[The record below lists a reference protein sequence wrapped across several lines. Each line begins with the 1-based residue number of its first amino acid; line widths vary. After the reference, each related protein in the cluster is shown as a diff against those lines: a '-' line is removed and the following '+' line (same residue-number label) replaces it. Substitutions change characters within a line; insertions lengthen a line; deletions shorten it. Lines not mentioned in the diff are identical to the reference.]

1 MEITG
6 YIIQKVFK
14 NKENG
19 YSIYK
24 LSLEEGDVVTIVG
37 YLPEMSEEVLFTFEV
52 DEVTHPKFGL
62 QYQVKSYQK
71 AEKQNKIGLISYL
84 SSDFFTGIGPVKAS
98 KIVNTFGDNAIE
110 IILKDKSVLKEIGF
124 NPLQIERFYQELYQ
138 HQLTDTTLVKLF
150 GYGFSPRLSMK
161 LFNRYK
167 EQTLDVL
174 DENPYRL
181 IDEVEGIGFKRADEI
196 AFKLGFSEDNPLR
209 IEAAILFAFKEYIF
223 SHGHTYLEENELSKA
238 IYQIL
243 SSTIDNQ
250 LITDGIAR
258 LIEQKRIIQEDTFY
272 YLKYVKK
279 AEQSIATNLLKFETE
294 TIFDDKTIFDQISR
308 IESILNITYTDKQK
322 EAIIRSIKNPITVI
336 TGGPG
341 TGKTTV
347 LLGLLMTYSFLFG
360 LNLESPS
367 IVESIALAAPTG
379 RSSRRMKEVMNVPAQ
394 TIHRLL
400 GYDYDGT
407 FHYDEVNQ
415 LTQKLYIIDEVS
427 MVDIF
432 LADQLFR
439 AIPENAKV
447 VLVGDKDQLPSVGPG
462 QVLGDIIG
470 SNRLEVIELKEIH
483 RQANNSGIIELANRI
498 NNQIVDD
505 YSYESTDDLF
515 FMKMN
520 EMDITNTLIALT
532 DEAIKQG
539 YDLIEDMQILI
550 PKYKGAV
557 GIDIVNALFQ
567 KHYQNETDIHLQNG
581 STRFYMNDKVIQLV
595 NAPDKGVMNGDIGV
609 VKDIYE
615 TTKKEKVMRV
625 QFSDGIVQYE
635 EMDLDEL
642 NLAYAISVHKS
653 QGSEY
658 KIVYM
663 PLVRSYSVMLRKEL
677 LYTGVTRAKQYLY
690 LLGEL
695 RLIEKASKVLNE
707 KRKTKLKDYLNSDIP
722 TKKEL
727 TPADFM

>member
-1 MEITG
+1 
-6 YIIQKVFK
+6 
-14 NKENG
+14 
-19 YSIYK
+19 
-24 LSLEEGDVVTIVG
+24 
-37 YLPEMSEEVLFTFEV
+37 
-52 DEVTHPKFGL
+52 
-62 QYQVKSYQK
+62 
-71 AEKQNKIGLISYL
+71 
-84 SSDFFTGIGPVKAS
+84 
-98 KIVNTFGDNAIE
+98 
-110 IILKDKSVLKEIGF
+110 
-124 NPLQIERFYQELYQ
+124 
-138 HQLTDTTLVKLF
+138 
-150 GYGFSPRLSMK
+150 MK

-209 IEAAILFAFKEYIF
+209 IEAAILFAFNEYIF

-250 LITDGIAR
+250 LVTEGISR
-258 LIEQKRIIQEDTFY
+258 LIEQKRIIKEDTFY
-272 YLKYVKK
+272 YLKHVKK
-279 AEQSIATNLLKFETE
+279 AEQSIATNLLKFETNS
-294 TIFDDKTIFDQISR
+294 IFDDKVIFDQISR
-308 IESILNITYTDKQK
+308 IEHILAITYTDKQK
-322 EAIIRSIKNPITVI
+322 EAIISSIKNPITVI

-367 IVESIALAAPTG
+367 IVETIALAAPTG
-379 RSSRRMKEVMNVPAQ
+379 RSARRMKEVMNVPAQ

-462 QVLGDIIG
+462 QVLADIIA
-470 SNRLEVIELKEIH
+470 SNSLEVIELKEIH

-520 EMDITNTLIALT
+520 EMDITKTLIALT
-532 DEAIKQG
+532 DDAINQG

-557 GIDIVNALFQ
+557 GIDMVNALFQ

-642 NLAYAISVHKS
+642 SLAYAISVHKS

>member
-1 MEITG
+1 MELTG

-14 NKENG
+14 NNENG

-98 KIVNTFGDNAIE
+98 KIVNSFGDNAIE

-150 GYGFSPRLSMK
+150 GYGFSPKLSMK

-167 EQTLDVL
+167 EKTLDLL

-196 AFKLGFSEDNPLR
+196 AFKLGFTEDNPLR
-209 IEAAILFAFKEYIF
+209 IEAAILFALNEYIF

-243 SSTIDNQ
+243 STTIDNQ
-250 LITDGIAR
+250 LITEGISR
-258 LIEQKRIIQEDTFY
+258 LIEQKRIIKEDTFY
-272 YLKYVKK
+272 YISHVKK
-279 AEQSIATNLLKFETE
+279 AEQSIAANLLKFETE
-294 TIFDDKTIFDQISR
+294 TIFDDKEIFDQISR
-308 IESILNITYTDKQK
+308 IEHILNITYTNKQK
-322 EAIIRSIKNPITVI
+322 EAIVRSIKNPITVI

-367 IVESIALAAPTG
+367 IVEEIVLAAPTG
-379 RSSRRMKEVMNVPAQ
+379 RSARRMKEVMNVPAQ

-427 MVDIF
+427 MVDVF

-439 AIPENAKV
+439 AIPKNAKV

-462 QVLGDIIG
+462 QVLGDIIA
-470 SNRLEVIELKEIH
+470 SNSLEVIELKEIH

-498 NNQIVDD
+498 NNQIIDD

-520 EMDITNTLIALT
+520 ETDIAKTLISLT
-532 DEAIKQG
+532 DDAIKQG

-557 GIDIVNALFQ
+557 GIDMVNALFQ
-567 KHYQNETDIHLQNG
+567 KHYQNESDMHLQNG
-581 STRFYMNDKVIQLV
+581 STRFYINDKVIQLV

-609 VKDIYE
+609 IKDIYE
-615 TTKKEKVMRV
+615 TTKKEKVMLV
-625 QFSDGIVQYE
+625 EFSDGTVQYE
-635 EMDLDEL
+635 QMDLDEL

-663 PLVRSYSVMLRKEL
+663 PLVRGYSMMLRKEL

-690 LLGEL
+690 LLGDL

-722 TKKEL
+722 MKREL

>member
-1 MEITG
+1 MELTG

-14 NKENG
+14 NNENG
-19 YSIYK
+19 YSIYR
-24 LSLEEGDVVTIVG
+24 LSLEDGEVVTIIG
-37 YLPEMSEEVLFTFEV
+37 YLPEMSDEVLFTFEV
-52 DEVTHPKFGL
+52 EEVNHPKFGL
-62 QYQVKSYQK
+62 QYHVKSYQK

-84 SSDFFTGIGPVKAS
+84 SSDFFTGVGPVKAT
-98 KIVNTFGDNAIE
+98 KIVNQFGDNSIE
-110 IILKDKSVLKEIGF
+110 IILNDKTVLKEVGF
-124 NPLQIERFYQELYQ
+124 NPLQIERFYNELYK

-150 GYGFSPRLSMK
+150 GYGFSPKLSMK
-161 LFNRYK
+161 LFNKYK
-167 EQTLDVL
+167 EHTLMVL

-196 AFKLGFSEDNPLR
+196 AFKLGFKEDNPLR
-209 IEAAILFAFKEYIF
+209 IEAAILYAFNEYIF
-223 SHGHTYLEENELSKA
+223 SNGHTYLEESELNKA
-238 IYQIL
+238 IYYIL
-243 SSTIDNQ
+243 SSSIDYS
-250 LITDGIAR
+250 LINEGITR
-258 LIEQKRIIQEDTFY
+258 LIDQERVIKEDNFY
-272 YLKYVKK
+272 SINYVKK
-279 AEQSIATNLLKFETE
+279 AELSVASNLLKFNKT
-294 TIFDDKTIFDQISR
+294 TIFDDKEIFDQISR
-308 IESILNITYTDKQK
+308 IEHILNITYTDKQK
-322 EAIIRSIKNPITVI
+322 EAIIHSVQNPITII

-367 IVESIALAAPTG
+367 IVEDIALGAPTG
-379 RSSRRMKEVMNVPAQ
+379 RSARRMKEVMNVPAQ

-400 GYDYDGT
+400 GYDYEGK

-432 LADQLFR
+432 LADQLFK
-439 AIPENAKV
+439 AIPSDAKV

-462 QVLGDIIG
+462 QVLGDIIA
-470 SNRLEVIELKEIH
+470 SNKLEAIHLKEIH

-498 NNQIVDD
+498 NNQTVDN
-505 YSYESTDDLF
+505 YAYNSTDYLF

-520 EMDITNTLIALT
+520 EGDIVKSLIALT
-532 DEAIKQG
+532 DDAINQG

-550 PKYKGAV
+550 PKYKGPV
-557 GIDIVNALFQ
+557 GIDMVNNLFQ
-567 KHYQNETDIHLQNG
+567 KHYQKETDIHLQNG
-581 STRFYMNDKVIQLV
+581 STRFYKGDKLIQLV

-609 VKDIYE
+609 VKEIYE

-625 QFSDGIVQYE
+625 EFSDGIVQYE
-635 EMDLDEL
+635 PMDLDEL

-663 PLVRSYSVMLRKEL
+663 PLVRSYSMMLRKEL

-690 LLGEL
+690 LLGDL
-695 RLIEKASKVLNE
+695 RLIENASKVLNE
-707 KRKTKLKDYLNSDIP
+707 RRKTKLNHYLNENLEGNR
-722 TKKEL
+722 EL
-727 TPADFM
+727 TPEDFM

>member
-14 NKENG
+14 NNENG

-124 NPLQIERFYQELYQ
+124 NPLQIERFYRELYQ

-209 IEAAILFAFKEYIF
+209 IEAAILFAFNEYIF

-250 LITDGIAR
+250 LVTEGISR
-258 LIEQKRIIQEDTFY
+258 LIEQKRIIKEDTFY
-272 YLKYVKK
+272 YLKHVKK
-279 AEQSIATNLLKFETE
+279 AEQSIATNLLKFETNS
-294 TIFDDKTIFDQISR
+294 IFDDKVIFDQISR
-308 IESILNITYTDKQK
+308 IEHILAITYTDKQK
-322 EAIIRSIKNPITVI
+322 EAIISSIKNPITVI

-367 IVESIALAAPTG
+367 IVETIALAAPTG
-379 RSSRRMKEVMNVPAQ
+379 RSARRMKEVMNVPAQ

-462 QVLGDIIG
+462 QVLADIIA
-470 SNRLEVIELKEIH
+470 SNSLEVIELKEIH

-520 EMDITNTLIALT
+520 EMDITKTLITLT
-532 DEAIKQG
+532 DDAINQG

-557 GIDIVNALFQ
+557 GIDMVNALFQ

-581 STRFYMNDKVIQLV
+581 STRFYINDKVIQLV

-615 TTKKEKVMRV
+615 TTKKERVMRV

-642 NLAYAISVHKS
+642 SLAYAISVHKS

>member
-663 PLVRSYSVMLRKEL
+663 PLVRSYSMMLRKEL

>member
-1 MEITG
+1 
-6 YIIQKVFK
+6 
-14 NKENG
+14 
-19 YSIYK
+19 
-24 LSLEEGDVVTIVG
+24 
-37 YLPEMSEEVLFTFEV
+37 
-52 DEVTHPKFGL
+52 
-62 QYQVKSYQK
+62 
-71 AEKQNKIGLISYL
+71 
-84 SSDFFTGIGPVKAS
+84 
-98 KIVNTFGDNAIE
+98 
-110 IILKDKSVLKEIGF
+110 
-124 NPLQIERFYQELYQ
+124 
-138 HQLTDTTLVKLF
+138 
-150 GYGFSPRLSMK
+150 MK
-161 LFNRYK
+161 LFNKYK

-181 IDEVEGIGFKRADEI
+181 IDEVEGIGFKRADDI

-209 IEAAILFAFKEYIF
+209 IEAAILFALNEYIF

-238 IYQIL
+238 IYLIL

-250 LITDGIAR
+250 LITEGISR
-258 LIEQKRIIQEDTFY
+258 LIDQKRIIKEDTLY
-272 YLKYVKK
+272 YINHVKK
-279 AEQSIATNLLKFETE
+279 AEQRIATNLLKFETD
-294 TIFDDKTIFDQISR
+294 TIFDDKEIFDQISR
-308 IESILNITYTDKQK
+308 IEHILNITYTDKQK
-322 EAIIRSIKNPITVI
+322 EAIIKSIKNPITVI

-360 LNLESPS
+360 LDLESPS
-367 IVESIALAAPTG
+367 IVEEIALAAPTG
-379 RSSRRMKEVMNVPAQ
+379 RSARRMKEVMNVPAQ

-427 MVDIF
+427 MVDVF
-432 LADQLFR
+432 LADQLFK

-462 QVLGDIIG
+462 QVLGDIIA
-470 SNRLEVIELKEIH
+470 SNSLEVIELKEIH

-520 EMDITNTLIALT
+520 EMEITKALIVLT
-532 DEAIKQG
+532 DDAIKQG

-557 GIDIVNALFQ
+557 GIDMVNALFQ

-581 STRFYMNDKVIQLV
+581 STRFYINDKVIQLV

-625 QFSDGIVQYE
+625 EFSDGIVQYE
-635 EMDLDEL
+635 QMDLDEL

-663 PLVRSYSVMLRKEL
+663 PLVRGYSVMLRKEL

-690 LLGEL
+690 LLGDL

-707 KRKTKLKDYLNSDIP
+707 KRKTKLKDYLNSGIP
-722 TKKEL
+722 MKKEL
-727 TPADFM
+727 KPADFM